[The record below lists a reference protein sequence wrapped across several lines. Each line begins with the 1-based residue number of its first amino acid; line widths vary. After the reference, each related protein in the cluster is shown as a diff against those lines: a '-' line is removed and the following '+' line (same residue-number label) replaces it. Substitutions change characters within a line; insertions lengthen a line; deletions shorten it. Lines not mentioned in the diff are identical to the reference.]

1 VQPKTAVAAEVFFDT
16 VLVTGYAWDDMEKCF
31 WPGQC
36 PLPMNSTDWLRI
48 LDIWAEQSI
57 ASVNNASSAA
67 AVVTKVVVAL
77 MYPDTRQNAFGIIDG
92 RLLNFSITDDRVTAV
107 KWWMSLLRT
116 VVQSVPF
123 RSIEL
128 VGWYWYLE
136 DIPDYDR
143 DVIKSVADLA
153 HDEGELL
160 TWIPSYDGSAG
171 DGIWKDVGF
180 DFIMQ
185 QPNYAF
191 RDTTKLRFMNVSILM
206 DKFTTG
212 VELEL
217 GLTVRNHLI
226 NLNAT
231 QSFYDYLNAALL
243 LDWMDGAVK
252 SYYTGN
258 DFIVMSQSSNATIKH
273 MYDDLCKFVNG
284 RYVATGA

>member
-1 VQPKTAVAAEVFFDT
+1 MTFSSIFDLSTWFGVAVLILHTHNAIAGPGRNQNHSYFPPHSPNARNISNMVLLYADSRSLGHQDSEFHLNAAKVQALLLCSAAENSSSSRSFFDT

-92 RLLNFSITDDRVTAV
+92 RLLNFSMTDDRVTAV

-171 DGIWKDVGF
+171 DGIWKDASG
-180 DFIMQ
+180 ICRNQ
-185 QPNYAF
+185 T
-191 RDTTKLRFMNVSILM
+191 RLRLKI
-206 DKFTTG
+206 
-212 VELEL
+212 
-217 GLTVRNHLI
+217 
-226 NLNAT
+226 A
-231 QSFYDYLNAALL
+231 
-243 LDWMDGAVK
+243 
-252 SYYTGN
+252 
-258 DFIVMSQSSNATIKH
+258 
-273 MYDDLCKFVNG
+273 
-284 RYVATGA
+284 